1 MLWYLCR
8 YLGNTQT
15 PRVVTLIK
23 FARGGNL
30 LAGSLH
36 SRVNIATKATLLKH
50 CANPGL
56 VLVEVQ
62 THGLKVGARKPA
74 YKVHVLHI
82 SL

>member
-8 YLGNTQT
+8 YLGNTHT

-23 FARGGNL
+23 LARGGNL

-36 SRVNIATKATLLKH
+36 SRVNFATKAILLKH
-50 CANPGL
+50 CVNPGL